1 MECSNSQLKRG
12 KIFEIQHSL
21 QVSFIARWLKPS
33 TWNMKTNVS
42 CRLRECPIIRLL
54 LEVWGDLEAEKGT
67 KNLCNNHN
75 IILLY
80 QVWKGGSE
88 EKKEENTNGGNDDR
102 TIQGKK
108 GHFELH
114 TKENRLVLEKY
125 FSSKFKWLFVSC
137 SHIPKCMFVFWF
149 LRFRGQVA
157 WDLSEKVFC
166 QYRKSISAPA
176 CSCYVNVI
184 LEM

>member
-1 MECSNSQLKRG
+1 MECSNSQLKKG

-67 KNLCNNHN
+67 KKLCNNHN

-102 TIQGKK
+102 TIQSQE

-125 FSSKFKWLFVSC
+125 FPSNGCLYLALTFQNACLCFDFYVSGDRLHEISVKKFFVN
-137 SHIPKCMFVFWF
+137 IERAFPP
-149 LRFRGQVA
+149 Q
-157 WDLSEKVFC
+157 
-166 QYRKSISAPA
+166 PA
-176 CSCYVNVI
+176 AV
-184 LEM
+184 M